1 MLGIKFVNIAD
12 NERALL
18 FRKNSFKKIL
28 EPGSYRIM
36 NFLNNIRVDVYD
48 ITETEL
54 KHDLGKFLVT
64 TYGEQL
70 KSYINSFDI
79 KENEVGLVYEDG
91 KLTDIIEPGNFK
103 MFWKGSINVEVKIID
118 IKENYEVDQKFLA
131 LLVRNKNNI
140 VNGMV
145 ERAIFYIE
153 LPDNYVGL
161 LKVNGKLEKQL
172 KTGSYGYWNFNRNV
186 DVKVIDCRLQT
197 MEVSGQEILTKDRV
211 SLRVNLSASYR
222 VVDTVKA
229 ATLLGNYKDFLYREF
244 QLAVRE
250 VVGMRTLDQL
260 LVDKEQINTVVE
272 KSVQSKS
279 LEYGIQ
285 VQDIG
290 MKDIVLPGEMREIL
304 NQVVEAQKAA
314 EANLIKRREET
325 QATRSLHNTAK
336 MMEGNAI
343 LMRLK
348 ELEALE
354 RVTESIDNITVYG
367 GLEGVMKDMVK
378 IQPVLNNQN

>member
-1 MLGIKFVNIAD
+1 M
-12 NERALL
+12 
-18 FRKNSFKKIL
+18 
-28 EPGSYRIM
+28 
-36 NFLNNIRVDVYD
+36 
-48 ITETEL
+48 
-54 KHDLGKFLVT
+54 
-64 TYGEQL
+64 
-70 KSYINSFDI
+70 
-79 KENEVGLVYEDG
+79 
-91 KLTDIIEPGNFK
+91 
-103 MFWKGSINVEVKIID
+103 
-118 IKENYEVDQKFLA
+118 
-131 LLVRNKNNI
+131 
-140 VNGMV
+140 
-145 ERAIFYIE
+145 
-153 LPDNYVGL
+153 
-161 LKVNGKLEKQL
+161 

>member
-161 LKVNGKLEKQL
+161 LKVN
-172 KTGSYGYWNFNRNV
+172 
-186 DVKVIDCRLQT
+186 
-197 MEVSGQEILTKDRV
+197 
-211 SLRVNLSASYR
+211 
-222 VVDTVKA
+222 
-229 ATLLGNYKDFLYREF
+229 
-244 QLAVRE
+244 
-250 VVGMRTLDQL
+250 
-260 LVDKEQINTVVE
+260 
-272 KSVQSKS
+272 
-279 LEYGIQ
+279 
-285 VQDIG
+285 
-290 MKDIVLPGEMREIL
+290 
-304 NQVVEAQKAA
+304 
-314 EANLIKRREET
+314 
-325 QATRSLHNTAK
+325 
-336 MMEGNAI
+336 
-343 LMRLK
+343 
-348 ELEALE
+348 
-354 RVTESIDNITVYG
+354 
-367 GLEGVMKDMVK
+367 
-378 IQPVLNNQN
+378 